1 MKDALGREID
11 YLRVSIT
18 DRCNLR
24 CRYCQPDGVEPVG
37 HGDILTYE
45 EIGRLVGV
53 FASLGVKKV
62 RVTGGE
68 PLARRGWFGLLER
81 LRRVPGIER
90 LTMTTNAVALPPW
103 VDHLAALKLDG
114 LNVSLDSVDR
124 AVYARMTGRDALS
137 EVLAALDAA
146 LDEGIPV
153 KLNCVPVRGVNEHG
167 LADVAALAEARPVDV
182 RFIELMPMGAGA
194 ALTGMPGDELLKL
207 MAARY
212 PGLAPDPARRG
223 SGPARYYEAPGLTGR
238 IGFID
243 ALSHRFCAD
252 CSRVRLTSQGYL
264 KLCLGCDDGLDLR
277 ALLRGGADDG
287 ELRAG
292 IERAVWAKPARH
304 AFERAACPEGMS
316 RIGG

>member
-45 EIGRLVGV
+45 ESGRLVGV

-207 MAARY
+207 MAAR
-212 PGLAPDPARRG
+212 
-223 SGPARYYEAPGLTGR
+223 
-238 IGFID
+238 
-243 ALSHRFCAD
+243 
-252 CSRVRLTSQGYL
+252 
-264 KLCLGCDDGLDLR
+264 
-277 ALLRGGADDG
+277 
-287 ELRAG
+287 
-292 IERAVWAKPARH
+292 
-304 AFERAACPEGMS
+304 
-316 RIGG
+316 